1 MNEKLETIFD
11 YEGDD
16 GRIAVVAVDRKN
28 RLYVNGEPI
37 MTVSK
42 LTLDWW
48 VAAAAVIAGVST
60 LTLAIIEVGRVLDW
74 WAYIVSQ

>member
-1 MNEKLETIFD
+1 MNEKLETIFE

-28 RLYVNGEPI
+28 RLYVNGESI
-37 MTVSK
+37 VTEGK

-48 VAAAAVIAGVST
+48 VGAAAVIAGVSA
-60 LTLAIIEVGRVLDW
+60 LTLAIIEVGRVLGW
-74 WAYIVSQ
+74 WA

>member
-16 GRIAVVAVDRKN
+16 GRTAVVAVDHKN

-37 MTVSK
+37 VTESK
-42 LTLDWW
+42 LSLDWW
-48 VAAAAVIAGVST
+48 VATAAVIAGVSA
-60 LTLAIIEVGRVLDW
+60 LTLAIIEVGRVLGW
-74 WAYIVSQ
+74 WTSIVSQ